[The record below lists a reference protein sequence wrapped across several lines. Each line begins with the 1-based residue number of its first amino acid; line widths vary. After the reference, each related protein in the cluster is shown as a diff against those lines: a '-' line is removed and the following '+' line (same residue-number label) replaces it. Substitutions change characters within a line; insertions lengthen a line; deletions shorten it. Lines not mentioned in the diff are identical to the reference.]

1 MEGGHAWALGWTLI
15 AAGRS
20 LFVGPRPLA
29 DAQAMNCH
37 DVREE
42 FSASSRGGMALT
54 ERALVH
60 AHVAQCVDCRKER
73 ESLQLVVSSPRRAEP
88 SGEPSNFGAWLT
100 RLRMRLSIS
109 LTGSAQA
116 AVRVID
122 AARAGAERAALGLLT
137 RVRWLLPMVWA
148 RSARGAASLIGH
160 VRFGITR
167 FAHRL
172 ICLRSSLMI
181 ACRGATRVAIEAAR
195 AGVARIVDLP
205 TRVRWP
211 LPLLLTRSVQAAA
224 SLIGR
229 VHFMSTRLAHLLV
242 WLRSS
247 VMIACRGAARATIE
261 AASAGVTQVLA
272 SLTRLRV
279 LVSIS
284 FTGAIGITRH
294 VGRIVVTT
302 SGRAL
307 SHLGARTSALRQRK
321 AAWVGTGIVSLA
333 VLGAAMMLLWPRQ
346 WPDNLMDP
354 AELAVPAPVART
366 PAPVPVSARQAAPAG
381 VSRPETARGAM
392 QQRPGEARD
401 EILVPVRRPAPA
413 PLPST
418 EATQNGEASDPAAAI
433 DWLLKGGS
441 SRRHSQSP

>member
-1 MEGGHAWALGWTLI
+1 M
-15 AAGRS
+15 
-20 LFVGPRPLA
+20 A

-60 AHVAQCVDCRKER
+60 AHVAQCVDCRRER
-73 ESLQLVVSSPRRAEP
+73 ESRQLVVSAPRRAEP
-88 SGEPSNFGAWLT
+88 SREPSNFGAWLT
-100 RLRMRLSIS
+100 RLRMRSSIS

-116 AVRVID
+116 AVRMID

-137 RVRWLLPMVWA
+137 RVRWRLPMVWA
-148 RSARGAASLIGH
+148 RSARGAAGLIGH

-167 FAHRL
+167 VAHRL
-172 ICLRSSLMI
+172 ISLRSSLVI
-181 ACRGATRVAIEAAR
+181 VCQGATRVAIEAAR
-195 AGVARIVDLP
+195 AGVAR
-205 TRVRWP
+205 
-211 LPLLLTRSVQAAA
+211 AAA

-229 VHFMSTRLAHLLV
+229 VHFMSTRLAPLLV

-247 VMIACRGAARATIE
+247 LMIACRGAARAAIE
-261 AASAGVTQVLA
+261 AARAGVTQVLA

-279 LVSIS
+279 LGSIS
-284 FTGAIGITRH
+284 FTGAIGITRNI
-294 VGRIVVTT
+294 GRIVVTT

-307 SHLGARTSALRQRK
+307 SHVGARTSALRQRK

-333 VLGAAMMLLWPRQ
+333 VLVAAMMLLWPRQ

-366 PAPVPVSARQAAPAG
+366 PAPVPVSARQAAPVG
-381 VSRPETARGAM
+381 VSRPETARATM

-418 EATQNGEASDPAAAI
+418 EATQNGDASDPAAAI